1 MQSGMQSGMHNIT
14 DFMGRGILRLATSLH
29 LNAMGTTTASVH
41 TITPRV
47 DEQFPASVDLR

>member
-1 MQSGMQSGMHNIT
+1 MHSGMHDIT